1 MSNLVEGKAAE
12 VSVVSHTAMGLE
24 QSSKCSLEGLC
35 TMMLQSVERLQWAS
49 EEAIIIIIII
59 DSQASVQMRTLIAK
73 LLSLKL
79 INQLLQKR
87 TPFWLSCNE

>member
-35 TMMLQSVERLQWAS
+35 RMMLQSVERLQWAS
-49 EEAIIIIIII
+49 EKAIKIIII

-79 INQLLQKR
+79 INQLPQKR
-87 TPFWLSCNE
+87 TLFWLSCNE

>member
-1 MSNLVEGKAAE
+1 MSNLVEGIAGE

-49 EEAIIIIIII
+49 EKAIIIIII
-59 DSQASVQMRTLIAK
+59 DSQASVQMRTLAK

-87 TPFWLSCNE
+87 TPFWLSTNE

>member
-35 TMMLQSVERLQWAS
+35 RMMLQSVERLQWAS
-49 EEAIIIIIII
+49 EKAIKITII
-59 DSQASVQMRTLIAK
+59 DSQDENLNSKITQ
-73 LLSLKL
+73 LKTNKSAPTKMHTFL
-79 INQLLQKR
+79 VVL
-87 TPFWLSCNE
+87 